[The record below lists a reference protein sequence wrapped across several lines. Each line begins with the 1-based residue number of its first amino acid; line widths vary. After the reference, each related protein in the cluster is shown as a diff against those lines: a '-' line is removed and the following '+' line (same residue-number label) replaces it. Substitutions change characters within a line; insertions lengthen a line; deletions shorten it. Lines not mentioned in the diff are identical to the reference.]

1 MKLLLIG
8 PQGSGKGTIGK
19 MLGEYF
25 HIPLIS
31 SGHLLRDLPE
41 NHPKKKEVDEVM
53 EKGELVPQD
62 LVADIL
68 KEEVQKDIYEKG
80 YILDGWGRALVDLD
94 YFNPGFDWVL
104 YINISPET
112 SVKRL
117 SSRRTCSECGSIFN
131 TISVPPKVDGIC
143 DYCGGKLVQREDDVE
158 DAVRRRL
165 EIFNTETIRT
175 LDVFRN
181 EGKVLEI
188 DGEGSPEEV
197 FKLSVEA
204 LKS

>member
-19 MLGEYF
+19 MLGDYF
-25 HIPLIS
+25 NIPLIS

-41 NHPKKKEVDEVM
+41 NHDKKKEIDEAM

-62 LVADIL
+62 LVASIL
-68 KEEVQKDIYEKG
+68 EEEVQKDIYEKG
-80 YILDGWGRALVDLD
+80 YILDGWGRALVDLE

-117 SSRRTCSECGSIFN
+117 SSRRTCSECGSVFN
-131 TISVPPKVDGIC
+131 TVSVPPKIDGIC
-143 DYCGGKLVQREDDVE
+143 DYCGGELVQREDDVE

-165 EIFNTETIRT
+165 EIFNTETMRT

-188 DGEGSPEEV
+188 NGEGSPEEV
-197 FKLSVEA
+197 FKLAIEA
-204 LKS
+204 LKP

>member
-1 MKLLLIG
+1 
-8 PQGSGKGTIGK
+8 
-19 MLGEYF
+19 
-25 HIPLIS
+25 
-31 SGHLLRDLPE
+31 
-41 NHPKKKEVDEVM
+41 
-53 EKGELVPQD
+53 
-62 LVADIL
+62 
-68 KEEVQKDIYEKG
+68 
-80 YILDGWGRALVDLD
+80 
-94 YFNPGFDWVL
+94 
-104 YINISPET
+104 
-112 SVKRL
+112 
-117 SSRRTCSECGSIFN
+117 
-131 TISVPPKVDGIC
+131 
-143 DYCGGKLVQREDDVE
+143 LVQREDDVE